1 MDIKRLK
8 STDNN
13 FLSELKTLLTFD
25 AIDNEEIIKTTN
37 NIINQ
42 VKKNG
47 DQAVLDFT
55 KKFDHVNTTS
65 LQSLEIDQNELT
77 FP

>member
-13 FLSELKTLLTFD
+13 FLSELKALLTFNAD
-25 AIDNEEIIKTTN
+25 DNEEIIKTTN
-37 NIINQ
+37 DIINQ

-47 DQAVLDFT
+47 DQAVLDYT
-55 KKFDHVNTTS
+55 KKLPTGR
-65 LQSLEIDQNELT
+65 
-77 FP
+77 

>member
-8 STDNN
+8 STNKN

-25 AIDNEEIIKTTN
+25 ANDNEEIIKTTN
-37 NIINQ
+37 DIINQ

-47 DQAVLDFT
+47 DQAVLDYT
-55 KKFDHVNTTS
+55 KRFDRVSTS
-65 LQSLEIDQNELT
+65 SVQIV
-77 FP
+77 